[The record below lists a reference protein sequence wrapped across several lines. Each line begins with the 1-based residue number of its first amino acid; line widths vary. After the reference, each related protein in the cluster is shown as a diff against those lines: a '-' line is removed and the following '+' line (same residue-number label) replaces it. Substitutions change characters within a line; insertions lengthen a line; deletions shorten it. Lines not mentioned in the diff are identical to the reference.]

1 MQDWTFASIPDQRP
15 DVEQAKRSYQAWTE
29 QVKNAKDYAEV
40 RGILLEIDRETMPF
54 DEQCTVAFIRNT
66 LNTAD
71 EFYEKELEYL
81 NDALPELE
89 QYSVACYEALFDSPF
104 RKELEQEFG
113 RQLFAQI
120 ELQKKSFCEKNIP
133 LAQRENELVMEYQK
147 LMASCSIEFDGETCN
162 LSRHP
167 EAF

>member
-1 MQDWTFASIPDQRP
+1 MENWTFASIPYQRP
-15 DVEQAKRSYQAWTE
+15 DVEQTKRSYQAWTE

-40 RGILLEIDRETMPF
+40 RGILLEIDRATMPF
-54 DEQCTVAFIRNT
+54 DEQCTVAYIRNT

-120 ELQKKSFCEKNIP
+120 ELRNAPPRMAGLFRLLRGQRAAHGGN
-133 LAQRENELVMEYQK
+133 LGRADRRAQR
-147 LMASCSIEFDGETCN
+147 DGAQPR
-162 LSRHP
+162 L
-167 EAF
+167 